1 MSKVQNKIGG
11 YRKLVLVKL
20 GTKYSIFKTSIINTQ
35 RIWDVTE
42 CEHEKKRFS
51 YDPSVTDI
59 RR

>member
-42 CEHEKKRFS
+42 CEHVKKGL
-51 YDPSVTDI
+51 VMI
-59 RR
+59 LV